1 MKFNYDAYEKC
12 FPKTAATPEIDSAVD
27 GYTPTADE
35 AKGDKSTEAAVETAN
50 DDASNGLGAQP
61 AQPEGAQPATPP
73 QEDISQNQT

>member
-1 MKFNYDAYEKC
+1 MKFNYEAYEKC

-35 AKGDKSTEAAVETAN
+35 AKGDKTPEAAAETAI
-50 DDASNGLGAQP
+50 DDASNGSGAQP

>member
-27 GYTPTADE
+27 GFTPTADE
-35 AKGDKSTEAAVETAN
+35 AKGDKTPDAAVETAN
-50 DDASNGLGAQP
+50 DDASNGLGAP

>member
-1 MKFNYDAYEKC
+1 MKFNYEAYEKC

-35 AKGDKSTEAAVETAN
+35 AKGDKTPEAAVETAN
-50 DDASNGLGAQP
+50 SEASNGLGDQAAQS
-61 AQPEGAQPATPP
+61 EGTQPATLP